1 MAQSDPPASNSTL
14 SVSSYIAITIIIEL
28 LLLPLQNALNLT
40 QELTQDNTNQLSL
53 LCQVVEKTEDLN
65 TLNITDFSD
74 QKQIQLEA
82 MLIIAAQ
89 VKENIC
95 DWVSLNT
102 CHLDTF
108 SYTLVGDSNGGAL
121 NLAIID

>member
-1 MAQSDPPASNSTL
+1 M
-14 SVSSYIAITIIIEL
+14 L

-102 CHLDTF
+102 CHLNTF
-108 SYTLVGDSNGGAL
+108 GYTLVGDSNGGAL
-121 NLAIID
+121 NLAIILANY